1 MIKEY
6 WVDVETTGSF
16 EKEDEEQFIDRTG
29 AEGFASSITLGLPAM
44 EPADPK
50 ECDAESGC
58 EESGT
63 EAPSVRVPPKVDC
76 EKEHVI
82 EACHLYDFTLLFDHF
97 STLYPCK
104 HFLFFSCSPK
114 AVESV
119 NDVVTNLLRVQGRMD
134 ALRSKLLEIKTPEA
148 TELLECKASNM
159 I

>member
-29 AEGFASSITLGLPAM
+29 AEGFASSINLGLPAM
-44 EPADPK
+44 EPAHPE
-50 ECDAESGC
+50 ECDAESGG
-58 EESGT
+58 EDSGT
-63 EAPSVRVPPKVDC
+63 EAPSVRVPRHDVQ
-76 EKEHVI
+76 KEHVI
-82 EACHLYDFTLLFDHF
+82 EACHLYDFTLPFDHF

-104 HFLFFSCSPK
+104 HFLFFSCLPK

-134 ALRSKLLEIKTPEA
+134 VLRSKLLEIKTPEA
-148 TELLECKASNM
+148 TELLECKAKNM